1 MTIIY
6 HQIVTI
12 KEKIRIGRINQSVS
26 CEKERCESKFLHEFN
41 IFVLF
46 GFLAIAAF
54 SGLLRFA
61 SSFLASLIVVRV
73 RKLEFSSSKVTEDSM
88 FAVIMKKTRTADL
101 KPWVV

>member
-6 HQIVTI
+6 HEIVTI

-26 CEKERCESKFLHEFN
+26 CEKERCESKFLHEIN

-61 SSFLASLIVVRV
+61 SSFLASLMVVRV
-73 RKLEFSSSKVTEDSM
+73 RELEFSSSKLTEDSM
-88 FAVIMKKTRTADL
+88 FAIIMKKARTADP
-101 KPWVV
+101 KPRVV

>member
-26 CEKERCESKFLHEFN
+26 CEKEHCESKFLHEIN

-61 SSFLASLIVVRV
+61 SSFLASLTVVRV
-73 RKLEFSSSKVTEDSM
+73 RELEFSSSKLTEDSM
-88 FAVIMKKTRTADL
+88 FAIIMKKARTADP
-101 KPWVV
+101 KPRVV

>member
-6 HQIVTI
+6 HQMVTI
-12 KEKIRIGRINQSVS
+12 KEKNRIGRINQSVS
-26 CEKERCESKFLHEFN
+26 CEKERCESKFLHEIN

-73 RKLEFSSSKVTEDSM
+73 RELEFSSSKLTEDSM
-88 FAVIMKKTRTADL
+88 FAIIMKKARTADP
-101 KPWVV
+101 KPRG

>member
-26 CEKERCESKFLHEFN
+26 CEKEHCESKFLHEIN

-61 SSFLASLIVVRV
+61 SSFLASLIGVRE
-73 RKLEFSSSKVTEDSM
+73 LEFSFSKLTEDSM
-88 FAVIMKKTRTADL
+88 FAIILKKARTADP
-101 KPWVV
+101 KSRVV

>member
-26 CEKERCESKFLHEFN
+26 CEKEHCESKFLHEIN

-54 SGLLRFA
+54 SGLRRFA
-61 SSFLASLIVVRV
+61 SSFFCFAD
-73 RKLEFSSSKVTEDSM
+73 SSQT
-88 FAVIMKKTRTADL
+88 
-101 KPWVV
+101 